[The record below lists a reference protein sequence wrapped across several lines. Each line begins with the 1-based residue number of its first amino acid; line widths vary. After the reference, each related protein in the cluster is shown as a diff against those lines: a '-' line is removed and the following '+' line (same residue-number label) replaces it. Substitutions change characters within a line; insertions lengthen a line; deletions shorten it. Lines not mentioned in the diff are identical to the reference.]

1 MQCHLCTYLAHARF
15 TPIRAA
21 VKGASQHSPYSH
33 LSLGT
38 PSTSIISLATSTMS
52 SNGTTASA
60 SFSSTSSSKSPPQS
74 ARAGSVGSKVK
85 SPYTWREYT
94 PAEIALH
101 NSGEATWMIIHGKV
115 YDVHAFMEDHP
126 GGPEI
131 LTQHAGKDATADFEE
146 TFHSASAR
154 EQLKDY
160 CIGGVAGYEGPDD
173 AALGGK
179 KGGRSSSSGSS
190 NSAAGGQMSGGLN
203 PIIIGGVLVLAVGII
218 YALYPHLTA

>member
-1 MQCHLCTYLAHARF
+1 MR
-15 TPIRAA
+15 P
-21 VKGASQHSPYSH
+21 
-33 LSLGT
+33 LSLSLT
-38 PSTSIISLATSTMS
+38 ALSTSRIAATTGSAYIGIHHPSHSVVFISLATSAFAMS
-52 SNGTTASA
+52 SNGTA
-60 SFSSTSSSKSPPQS
+60 TSSSASSSRSSPPQPVPS
-74 ARAGSVGSKVK
+74 GSIGSKVK

-101 NSGEATWMIIHGKV
+101 NSVSATWMIIHGKV

-131 LTQHAGKDATADFEE
+131 LTQHAGKDATQDFEE

-160 CIGGVAGYEGPDD
+160 CIGRVAGYDGPED

-179 KGGRSSSSGSS
+179 KGGRSSTSSAS
-190 NSAAGGQMSGGLN
+190 NAAASTSRGLN

>member
-1 MQCHLCTYLAHARF
+1 
-15 TPIRAA
+15 
-21 VKGASQHSPYSH
+21 
-33 LSLGT
+33 
-38 PSTSIISLATSTMS
+38 MS
-52 SNGTTASA
+52 SNGS
-60 SFSSTSSSKSPPQS
+60 SSTTPSRRKAAVEPPKT
-74 ARAGSVGSKVK
+74 GTVGSKVK

-94 PAEIALH
+94 PAEIAVH
-101 NSGEATWMIIHGKV
+101 NSLDATWMIIHGKL

-131 LTQHAGKDATADFEE
+131 LTQHAGKDATQDFEE

-160 CIGGVAGYEGPDD
+160 CIGGVAGYTGPDD

-179 KGGRSSSSGSS
+179 KGGKSSSSLSSSSGGSG
-190 NSAAGGQMSGGLN
+190 GGQAVGGMN
-203 PIIIGGVLVLAVGII
+203 PVLIGGVLILALGII